1 MLQRIQEHE
10 DLRQLFALRTVHIIS
25 CSRVH
30 VNLLPLVVE
39 ENQVTVLLVLI
50 ECFQDDEHVLLRRI
64 DRFTRLFITSMKT
77 DLLLLVEMV
86 HHLSDLL
93 FDKYYVGAT
102 YLEGAA
108 ENKEFFAIG
117 IEEFFHE
124 LLQFRDAL
132 EGLDL

>member
-1 MLQRIQEHE
+1 MLKRMQEHE
-10 DLRQLFALRTVHIIS
+10 DLRQLYVLRTVYIIS
-25 CSRVH
+25 RSRVH